1 MKGFFMFAI
10 VKSGGKQ
17 HRVEAGSV
25 LRVEKLNAEPGATVE
40 LPVVLQGG
48 EALSF
53 GGNVQAQ
60 VLRHVKGDKVY
71 IDKYKSGIQYR
82 RRNGHRQAYTEIKIS
97 SL

>member
-1 MKGFFMFAI
+1 MFAI

-25 LRVEKLNAEPGATVE
+25 LRVEKLDAEPGATVE
-40 LPVVLQGG
+40 LPVVLMGG
-48 EALSF
+48 ESIALS
-53 GGNVQAQ
+53 GKVQAQ

-82 RRNGHRQAYTEIKIS
+82 RRNGHRQEYTELKVS

>member
-1 MKGFFMFAI
+1 MFAI

-40 LPVVLQGG
+40 LPVVMLGG

-53 GGNVQAQ
+53 NGKVAAQ

>member
-1 MKGFFMFAI
+1 MFAI

-25 LRVEKLNAEPGATVE
+25 LRVEKLNAEPGATVQ

-48 EALSF
+48 ETLSF
-53 GGNVQAQ
+53 SGNVQAQ

>member
-1 MKGFFMFAI
+1 MFAI

-40 LPVVLQGG
+40 LPVVLMGG
-48 EALSF
+48 ESIALS
-53 GGNVQAQ
+53 GKVQAQ

-82 RRNGHRQAYTEIKIS
+82 RRNGHRQAYTELKVS

>member
-1 MKGFFMFAI
+1 MFAI

-25 LRVEKLNAEPGATVE
+25 IRVERLSAEAGTSVE
-40 LPVVLQGG
+40 LPVLMLGG
-48 EALSF
+48 DSLTF
-53 GGNVQAQ
+53 NTGNVQAE
-60 VLRHVKGDKVY
+60 VLRHVKGEKIF

-82 RRNGHRQAYTEIKIS
+82 RRNGHRQLYTDVKIT

>member
-1 MKGFFMFAI
+1 MFAI

-25 LRVEKLNAEPGATVE
+25 LRVEKLNAEPGATVQ

-48 EALSF
+48 ETLSF
-53 GGNVQAQ
+53 SGNVEAQ

-82 RRNGHRQAYTEIKIS
+82 RRNGHRQAYTEVKIS

>member
-1 MKGFFMFAI
+1 MFAI

-25 LRVEKLNAEPGATVE
+25 LRVEKLSAEPGATVE
-40 LPVVLQGG
+40 LPVVMMGG

-53 GGNVQAQ
+53 NGKVQAQ

-82 RRNGHRQAYTEIKIS
+82 RRNGHRQAYTEVKIS
-97 SL
+97 AL